1 MDGVLPWFL
10 SIFLEMVCHHQK
22 GGDCWLF
29 GLDLT
34 LINFNQL
41 IDVLMITNL
50 LFNY

>member
-1 MDGVLPWFL
+1 MDPNDTQVLHFISL
-10 SIFLEMVCHHQK
+10 NNDGHI
-22 GGDCWLF
+22 CWLF